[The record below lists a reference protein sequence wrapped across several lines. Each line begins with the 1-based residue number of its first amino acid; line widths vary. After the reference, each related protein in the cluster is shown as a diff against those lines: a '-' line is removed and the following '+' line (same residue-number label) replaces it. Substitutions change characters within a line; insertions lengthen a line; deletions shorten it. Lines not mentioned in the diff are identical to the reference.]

1 LDSAAAL
8 GAQHAVGYATG
19 NSLVEGLKPEQADGA
34 VFNWD
39 DVDRV
44 VKRSGSADHNN
55 PVPSFPHTFD
65 QDVVM
70 RQRANDPLGWRA
82 AARDSESVM
91 QRAQALWGPMPT
103 QPDPGS
109 LKDAATDAEHTM
121 QLMRQAGYEGEL
133 VPTGGSVRVTPASG
147 MRPALVNGVSVN
159 ARADAAFQAA
169 GDLLG
174 IGEMYRDYKLLGG
187 LISEAQQ
194 NATLDR
200 LKGALQ
206 GRLGMMRLLPSPEDL
221 GAVRGIAMDSD
232 GVGRMRYNNADLIDR
247 YGDALRKTEM
257 WRQGIIELDTR
268 SMLIT
273 SIGNQRMAP
282 AQWVEENT
290 QRYLRAF
297 NAGLEQGKAKYAE
310 GTLPFRADMPR
321 QLQESIWAHR
331 IAEIDVISYNRTM
344 GIPEGAGQLLSMNRW
359 SYDPSGSGITMRNDM
374 LLDLGPN
381 RGNEALRFVVDGK
394 SSMPEAVASRAQLQR
409 AADWHGGGSVKAA
422 TPQGLWPLLPRKGR

>member
-1 LDSAAAL
+1 LAGDVATRFRGLRKVGDYAGL
-8 GAQHAVGYATG
+8 QHAVGDAIG
-19 NSLVEGLKPEQADGA
+19 NGLVEGLKPEQANGA

-44 VKRSGSADHNN
+44 VKRSGSADDNN
-55 PVPSFPHTFD
+55 PVQPIPLTFA
-65 QDVVM
+65 QDVAM

-103 QPDPGS
+103 KPDDSS
-109 LKDAATDAEHTM
+109 LTDAATDAERTA

-147 MRPALVNGVSVN
+147 MRQAMVNGVSVN

-169 GDLLG
+169 GDLLSM
-174 IGEMYRDYKLLGG
+174 GEMYRDYKLLGG

-268 SMLIT
+268 SM
-273 SIGNQRMAP
+273 P
-282 AQWVEENT
+282 ARRRREQWSQPVRVGCVPTRACPEE
-290 QRYLRAF
+290 
-297 NAGLEQGKAKYAE
+297 
-310 GTLPFRADMPR
+310 
-321 QLQESIWAHR
+321 QL
-331 IAEIDVISYNRTM
+331 
-344 GIPEGAGQLLSMNRW
+344 G
-359 SYDPSGSGITMRNDM
+359 
-374 LLDLGPN
+374 
-381 RGNEALRFVVDGK
+381 
-394 SSMPEAVASRAQLQR
+394 RAQLATRARGVQR
-409 AADWHGGGSVKAA
+409 RRARGVARVQIRTRNGH
-422 TPQGLWPLLPRKGR
+422 